1 MNDYQSITIKEL
13 RSLIKSNGGTRKIAY
28 NNYHIHFFYLPY
40 DKNLPTYYNQN
51 HSFLWNKM
59 NTKYL
64 NKTKLFEKIE
74 INWFSVNEIKK
85 NKQKFRNFYQDILDM
100 ILDNESS
107 LTKFINDIQSNND
120 SKNK

>member
-1 MNDYQSITIKEL
+1 M
-13 RSLIKSNGGTRKIAY
+13 GGTRKIAY